1 MVVLKM
7 AKRWTEN
14 LDKFQK
20 SINLDKSRKIWICGS
35 IAILKSGK
43 NNIPD
48 NQERIGALSL
58 YVKSNKESRKGIWRE
73 KRNI

>member
-35 IAILKSGK
+35 IGFWTLKGFYMASVGPK
-43 NNIPD
+43 EWSEGAKTSPD
-48 NQERIGALSL
+48 TFLW
-58 YVKSNKESRKGIWRE
+58 K
-73 KRNI
+73 

>member
-7 AKRWTEN
+7 AKRWTEI

-35 IAILKSGK
+35 IANRKAILVADDFKTSNWLVLDRIPVTSGTL
-43 NNIPD
+43 
-48 NQERIGALSL
+48 E
-58 YVKSNKESRKGIWRE
+58 
-73 KRNI
+73 